1 VNCLCIS
8 LWRLFKQQLSQKE
21 KENNKIISKDT
32 TSSEEVTLKLL
43 DILKY
48 SPVKDEQISKIQ
60 SILQDIQK
68 KNNDST
74 AQYKEITKNKKYFPP
89 ETRLEL
95 EAEVLSTIIEEAQ

>member
-1 VNCLCIS
+1 LTRLCELS
-8 LWRLFKQQLSQKE
+8 LHLPLEIFKQQLSQKE

-32 TSSEEVTLKLL
+32 TSSEEVTLNLL

-74 AQYKEITKNKKYFPP
+74 AQYKEITKNF
-89 ETRLEL
+89 
-95 EAEVLSTIIEEAQ
+95 EEAQ